1 MKYDNFWLISLDAEG
16 RARTCG
22 YWYLVQTYG
31 GTSHTAFRSKAA
43 LLRWLGEMNLNPTAY
58 IPDEGIHS
66 CQRMHGSYSV
76 IYANRDTFEAA
87 VGIPTRTLN
96 NGRYVDGRL
105 VRDEAGHTTL
115 YVAHYNGARE
125 YDHRANDDFYH
136 GPWKTPGRVETAA
149 S

>member
-1 MKYDNFWLISLDAEG
+1 MRYEHFSLISLDAEQ

-31 GTSHTAFRSKAA
+31 GTAHTAFRSKAA

-66 CQRMHGSYSV
+66 YQRLDGSYTLVYSNED
-76 IYANRDTFEAA
+76 IFLSAE
-87 VGIPTRTLN
+87 GIPTRTLH

-105 VRDEAGHTTL
+105 MRDETGHTTL
-115 YVAHYNGARE
+115 CVAHFPGARE
-125 YDHRANDDFYH
+125 YDHRSCDDFFH
-136 GPWKTPGRVETAA
+136 GSWGTPDRSRVAA
-149 S
+149 